1 VGHVFLKAV
10 FRGKE
15 VLEVDKMLVD
25 TGASFTVMPLRV
37 AEKYFIETPFEVDL
51 KLGDGRV
58 VKARVFVAEA
68 EIEGRRG
75 PLRILAFEGALPVI
89 GVDTLETLGLKVDP
103 LTGKV
108 EKTDYYML
116 YVWVVCYH
124 FNRISLYMVR

>member
-1 VGHVFLKAV
+1 MGHVFLKAV

-75 PLRILAFEGALPVI
+75 PLRILAFEGAVPVI

-108 EKTDYYML
+108 EKTDYYLL
-116 YVWVVCYH
+116 YV
-124 FNRISLYMVR
+124 